1 MLNAHSAPEPLK
13 TAQAGKRGF
22 FMRPAIV
29 QHRDS
34 QRGVSLIESLVAIAV
49 MSLGILGILG
59 IQMRTL
65 TDTSTTLRRAQAIR
79 LIEDLGERMRINPN
93 ALADIG
99 AYATTFAANP
109 TVGSCATGCDHTQLA
124 TYDLAVWK
132 KAVRDNLPLGQAS
145 IFVPPAETAVA
156 AGQRRQLGVMIAW
169 RENERDTTNAYKDDI
184 DATKVRAADGTLSSG
199 AGFECPAS
207 FTCHLQYIPVS
218 ARCASYAPGG
228 NAPAYYCPGV

>member
-1 MLNAHSAPEPLK
+1 
-13 TAQAGKRGF
+13 
-22 FMRPAIV
+22 MRPANV
-29 QHRDS
+29 QRHQS

-79 LIEDLGERMRINPN
+79 LIEDLGERMKINPN
-93 ALADIG
+93 AMADIG
-99 AYATTFAANP
+99 TYATTFGDTP

-124 TYDLAVWK
+124 TYDKAIWK

-145 IFVPPAETAVA
+145 IFVPPAEAGVP

-169 RENERDTTNAYKDDI
+169 RENERDTAGTYTNDI
-184 DATKVRAADGTLSSG
+184 NATKVRAADGTLSDG
-199 AGFECPAS
+199 AGFACPAT
-207 FTCHLQYIPVS
+207 FTCHLQYIPVA
-218 ARCASYAPGG
+218 ARCAPYAPGG
-228 NAPAYYCPGV
+228 NATTYYCPGV